1 MPEPDRLSGPATV
14 GRGSIGGGKA
24 MPAADLDPALAAA
37 LQETASALGA
47 CAEPWWL
54 IGSAAMALHGAAVD
68 VRDID
73 VLASRRD
80 AAALLRARG
89 LPVRPGR
96 EDERFRSDIFG
107 SWDSGT
113 RGVEIFAGF
122 HVRTAEGWRE
132 LLPQSRECRRIGAT
146 AVFIPSVVELI
157 AWGRLFARPKDA
169 QREVLLRGLDS

>member
-1 MPEPDRLSGPATV
+1 M
-14 GRGSIGGGKA
+14 GGGKA

-37 LQETASALGA
+37 LQETVAALRA
-47 CAEPWWL
+47 CEEPWWL

-80 AAALLRARG
+80 AAALLQARG

-96 EDERFRSDIFG
+96 EDERFRSEIFG
-107 SWDSGT
+107 SWSTGA

-122 HVRTAEGWRE
+122 HVRTAGGWRE
-132 LLPQSRECRRIGAT
+132 LLPQSRECRRIGVT
-146 AVFIPSVVELI
+146 AVFVPSVAELI
-157 AWGRLFARPKDA
+157 AWGRLFDRPKDA
-169 QREVLLRGLDS
+169 QREALLRDLVS